1 MKKKTNISLTPQQDL
16 LLLWRETKT
25 NRRWTITV
33 TTSVIAVLLF
43 FTTLSSSS
51 ASVNNHTNR
60 DAQATY
66 DASGT
71 WAYSTF
77 NTWSNCPDGSYPT
90 ETGSITIIQTGNTFT
105 VYGYGDGETTTGTVN
120 GAIYTFTESYSEDGG
135 AVTVLNTFT
144 LTSSTSG
151 NGTTNWTWTEGTY
164 SCNGGH
170 ELTLLKQAEAN
181 GDSERDGDVA
191 PLGNRDGIVN
201 VGDALVALR
210 FALTLETPTQEDIA
224 HGDVAPLDA
233 LGQPNPDG
241 QITVGDALVILRKA
255 LGLVTWTKPSL
266 PSEWNASTDFGE
278 LKFTVNSDGTG
289 VIEITYIFSSWTCGP
304 ATMSGTMK
312 FSKSS
317 GWPITDRQFTI
328 KNTLDPPPIGSGSQV
343 MTINGTFDKTGAHA
357 SGTWE
362 ADWYGSLCSGNWQAS
377 P

>member
-1 MKKKTNISLTPQQDL
+1 MKKKTNKSLTPQQDL
-16 LLLWRETKT
+16 LLLCGEAKI
-25 NRRWTITV
+25 NRRWTVTV
-33 TTSVIAVLLF
+33 RTIVIAVLLF
-43 FTTLSSSS
+43 FTTLASSS
-51 ASVNNHTNR
+51 ASVNNHTNK
-60 DAQATY
+60 DVQATY

-71 WAYSTF
+71 WVYSTS

-90 ETGSITIIQTGNTFT
+90 ETGSITIIQTGKTFT
-105 VYGYGDGETTTGTVN
+105 AYEDGKTSTGTVN
-120 GAIYTFTESYSEDGG
+120 GAVYTFTESYSEDGG
-135 AVTVLNTFT
+135 AVTVFNTFT

-151 NGTTNWTWTEGTY
+151 TGVTNWTWTEGTY

-170 ELTLLKQAEAN
+170 ELTLLKQAETN
-181 GDSERDGDVA
+181 GGSGCDGDVA
-191 PLGNRDGIVN
+191 PLGNRDGTVN

-224 HGDVAPLDA
+224 HGDVAPLNA
-233 LGQPNPDG
+233 QGQPSPDG
-241 QITVGDALVILRKA
+241 VINVGDALVILRKA
-255 LGLVTWTKPSL
+255 LGLVTWTIPSL

-289 VIEITYIFSSWTCGP
+289 VIKITYIFSSYTCGS

-328 KNTLDPPPIGSGSQV
+328 KNTLDPPPPIGSGSQM
-343 MTINGTFDKTGAHA
+343 MTITGTFDETGAHA

-362 ADWYGSLCSGNWQAS
+362 ADWYGSICSGNWQAT

>member
-1 MKKKTNISLTPQQDL
+1 MKKKDNKSSTQTQGFPL
-16 LLLWRETKT
+16 LCRKAKA
-25 NRRWTITV
+25 NRRWAVTV
-33 TTSVIAVLLF
+33 RFIPIAVLLF
-43 FTTLSSSS
+43 LTALSSS
-51 ASVNNHTNR
+51 AAIKNNTNK

-71 WAYSTF
+71 WLYSTS

-90 ETGSITIIQTGNTFT
+90 ETGSITIMQTGNTFT
-105 VYGYGDGETTTGTVN
+105 LYGDGETATGTVN
-120 GAIYTFTESYSEDGG
+120 GAIYTFPESYSEDGG
-135 AVTVLNTFT
+135 TVTVSNTFT

-151 NGTTNWTWTEGTY
+151 NGTTNWTWTDGTD

-170 ELTLLKQAEAN
+170 ELTLLKQSETN
-181 GDSERDGDVA
+181 GGSECDGDVA
-191 PLGNRDGIVN
+191 PLGNRDGSVN

-210 FALTLETPTQEDIA
+210 FALSLETPTAEDIA

-233 LGQPNPDG
+233 NNRPSPDG

-255 LGLVTWTKPSL
+255 LGLVSWTKPSL

-278 LKFTVNSDGTG
+278 MEFTVNSDGTG
-289 VIEITYIFSSWTCGP
+289 VIEITYIFSNWTCGS
-304 ATMSGTMK
+304 ATMSGTVK

-328 KNTLDPPPIGSGSQV
+328 KNTFDPPPIGSGSQV
-343 MTINGTFDKTGAHA
+343 MTINGTFDETGAHA

-362 ADWYGSLCSGNWQAS
+362 ADWYGSLCSGTWQAA

>member
-1 MKKKTNISLTPQQDL
+1 MRKKTNKSSTPQQGL
-16 LLLWRETKT
+16 LLLCREAKT
-25 NRRWTITV
+25 NRRWTIIV
-33 TTSVIAVLLF
+33 RTSVIAVLLF

-51 ASVNNHTNR
+51 AFVNNRTNK
-60 DAQATY
+60 DVQATY

-71 WAYSTF
+71 WGYSTS

-90 ETGSITIIQTGNTFT
+90 ETGSMTIMQTGNTFT
-105 VYGYGDGETTTGTVN
+105 VYEDGKTSTGTVN
-120 GAIYTFTESYSEDGG
+120 GAIYTFTESYPEDGG
-135 AVTVLNTFT
+135 TATVSNTFT

-170 ELTLLKQAEAN
+170 ELTILKQVETN
-181 GDSERDGDVA
+181 GGSECDGDVA

-210 FALTLETPTQEDIA
+210 FALGLETPTQVDIQ

-233 LGQPNPDG
+233 GGQPNPDG

-255 LGLVTWTKPSL
+255 LGLITWTIPSL
-266 PSEWNASTDFGE
+266 PSEWNVSTDFGE
-278 LKFTVNSDGTG
+278 LKFTVNPDGTG
-289 VIEITYIFSSWTCGP
+289 VTEITYIFSSWTCGS
-304 ATMSGTMK
+304 ATMSGTVK

-328 KNTLDPPPIGSGSQV
+328 KNTFDPPPIGSGSQV
-343 MTINGTFDKTGAHA
+343 MVITGTFDETGAHA

-362 ADWYGSLCSGNWQAS
+362 ADWYGSICSGNWQAL